1 MKGESETPIAHHL
14 FDTSDD
20 ATKLFRTDAGL
31 LHHFLEQLLYLS
43 KLARSDIQLEISFLC
58 TRLID
63 PDIDNYKK
71 LERFINYIQGKFGL
85 PLILSIDKSV
95 NIKWY
100 VNAAFVVHK
109 YIRSHTDS
117 FMNMGTNGVYVQF
130 SKKKLNTKSSTEEN
144 IFGSEM
150 S

>member
-1 MKGESETPIAHHL
+1 M
-14 FDTSDD
+14 
-20 ATKLFRTDAGL
+20 
-31 LHHFLEQLLYLS
+31 
-43 KLARSDIQLEISFLC
+43 EISFLC

-95 NIKWY
+95 NIKLY

-144 IFGSEM
+144 IFGVGNVLTRVIWAQCFLKENGYWIHNNIIYKHNRSAIKLEKNGRR
-150 S
+150 